1 MVSRNRRRPPAP
13 TRPSW
18 FFIAALLLGLILL
31 IWGASAALRRQ
42 TNFRTPPAKS
52 ADFTVPGA
60 AALPDPKH
68 PPAAIDR

>member
-52 ADFTVPGA
+52 ADFTVP
-60 AALPDPKH
+60 
-68 PPAAIDR
+68 